1 MTRALISALVL
12 TLIAAGCREA
22 EQPPAAPAAP
32 ATPPVA
38 ESTTVATIAPTAPE
52 APPATVPAE
61 PLPEHDVT
69 GSYFAMEKLPAEFAE
84 LDHLMLATI
93 DENAEPAPLNGFL
106 RPKKPSVPDYKLVNP
121 TMTGR
126 NLTFATAPVN
136 GVHYEFTGA
145 FDVLHKFAE
154 NPPEYETA
162 VLTGTLTKHRNG
174 ETVATTPVKFR
185 YEAGG

>member
-22 EQPPAAPAAP
+22 EQPPAPAAP

-38 ESTTVATIAPTAPE
+38 ESSTVSATAPQ
-52 APPATVPAE
+52 AQPQPAEVPAE
-61 PLPEHDVT
+61 TLPEHDVT
-69 GSYFAMEKLPAEFAE
+69 GSYFAMDKLPADFAE

-106 RPKKPSVPDYKLVNP
+106 RPKKPSVPDFKLVNP

-126 NLTFATAPVN
+126 NLTFTTAAVD
-136 GVHYEFTGA
+136 GVHYEFTGT

-154 NPPEYETA
+154 NPPEYETP

-174 ETVATTPVKFR
+174 NSVASTPVKFR